1 MPTDMR
7 TGIMYL
13 LPPAET
19 RLLTPHSLS
28 LTSSLPRSSS
38 LLVSLL
44 PFLPFP
50 LSPCLPHS
58 RFPILRLSSGNTVTN
73 GKAGKIHTNAK
84 KEALSQT
91 MSLAAGR
98 GIIESSPHSRTPNG
112 LACVRSCP
120 RDCVYFQVPISA
132 LCESIKTR
140 LQSSIP
146 LFFHLSPPLPDPS
159 HTRKVHRLR
168 EPSFKSIAPSTIAI
182 SISTQPARCSCV
194 RRRVSMSGTYL
205 SSIDD

>member
-1 MPTDMR
+1 MPTDLR
-7 TGIMYL
+7 TGIMTCFMYF

-28 LTSSLPRSSS
+28 HTSSPPRSSS

-44 PFLPFP
+44 PFLPFSLFP
-50 LSPCLPHS
+50 FRPHS
-58 RFPILRLSSGNTVTN
+58 RFPLPRLSSGNTVTN
-73 GKAGKIHTNAK
+73 GKSGKIHTNAK

-112 LACVRSCP
+112 LACMRSCP

-132 LCESIKTR
+132 LCESVKTR
-140 LQSSIP
+140 LQIP
-146 LFFHLSPPLPDPS
+146 SPFSFTTCPPTLPTLPI
-159 HTRKVHRLR
+159 HQR
-168 EPSFKSIAPSTIAI
+168 FI
-182 SISTQPARCSCV
+182 
-194 RRRVSMSGTYL
+194 G
-205 SSIDD
+205 

>member
-1 MPTDMR
+1 MPTDLR
-7 TGIMYL
+7 TGIMYF

-28 LTSSLPRSSS
+28 HTSSPPRSSS

-44 PFLPFP
+44 PFLPFSLFP
-50 LSPCLPHS
+50 FLPHS
-58 RFPILRLSSGNTVTN
+58 RFPLPRLSSGNTVTN
-73 GKAGKIHTNAK
+73 GKSGKIHTNAK

-112 LACVRSCP
+112 LACMRSCP

-132 LCESIKTR
+132 LCESVKTR
-140 LQSSIP
+140 LQISLP
-146 LFFHLSPPLPDPS
+146 LFFHHLSPDPS
-159 HTRKVHRLR
+159 HPSHTPKVHRLR
-168 EPSFKSIAPSTIAI
+168 EPSF
-182 SISTQPARCSCV
+182 
-194 RRRVSMSGTYL
+194 
-205 SSIDD
+205 

>member
-1 MPTDMR
+1 MPTDIR

-13 LPPAET
+13 LPPAES

-44 PFLPFP
+44 PFLPFS
-50 LSPCLPHS
+50 LSPFLPHS

-73 GKAGKIHTNAK
+73 GRAGKIHTNAK

-98 GIIESSPHSRTPNG
+98 GIIESNPHPRTPNG
-112 LACVRSCP
+112 IACVRSCP
-120 RDCVYFQVPISA
+120 RDCVYIQVPISA
-132 LCESIKTR
+132 LCESVKIR
-140 LQSSIP
+140 LQLSLP
-146 LFFHLSPPLPDPS
+146 LFFHHLSPTLPIYE
-159 HTRKVHRLR
+159 R
-168 EPSFKSIAPSTIAI
+168 FI
-182 SISTQPARCSCV
+182 
-194 RRRVSMSGTYL
+194 G
-205 SSIDD
+205 